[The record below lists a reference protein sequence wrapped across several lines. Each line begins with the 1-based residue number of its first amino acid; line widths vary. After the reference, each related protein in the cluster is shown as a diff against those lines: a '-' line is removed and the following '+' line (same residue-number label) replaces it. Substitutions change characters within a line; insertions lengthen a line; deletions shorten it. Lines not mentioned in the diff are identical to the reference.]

1 MIEITSPDKCC
12 GCSACASICPQNA
25 IKMSPDNLG
34 FLYPVINKD
43 ECINCGA
50 CDRVCQFNDFYDIS
64 TNYEKPETYAARHI
78 NIDEVDKSRSGAIF
92 AAISDY
98 IISQDGVVYGAGFTD
113 HFRVVHKRAVTAV
126 ERDEFRGSKYV
137 QSDLTGIFPFVK
149 KDLVEGRLVLF
160 SGTPCQISGLKGYI
174 GKSLRKNLLLIDLVC
189 HGVPSPYIWRDYID
203 YIEKK
208 THDEIIAVNFRDKR
222 KYGWKAHK
230 ESFTFK
236 HKSLWEK
243 GTYTNLFNK
252 HIMFRHSCG
261 NCPFANLRRPGD
273 ITLADFWGWETVV
286 PDFNKDDKG
295 ISLLLINTEK
305 GTKIFNLIKEK
316 IITQKVEIEQCL
328 QPNLQHPSRINLKRD
343 LFEKDYSKKGFKYIK
358 KKYVD
363 VGIRHKIQT
372 LVHKIIRK

>member
-12 GCSACASICPQNA
+12 GCSACASICPKNA

-43 ECINCGA
+43 KCINCGA
-50 CDRVCQFNDFYDIS
+50 CDKVCQFNDLYDKS

-78 NIDEVDKSRSGAIF
+78 NNDEVDKSRSGAIF

-98 IISQDGVVYGAGFTD
+98 VITQGGVVYGAGYTE
-113 HFRVVHKRAVTAV
+113 HFRVIHKRAVTAD

-137 QSDLTGIFPFVK
+137 QSDLTGIFPSVK
-149 KDLVEGRLVLF
+149 KDLEEGRFVLF

-174 GKSLRKNLLLIDLVC
+174 GKSLRNNLLLIDLVC

-208 THDEIIAVNFRDKR
+208 THDKIVSVNFRDKK

-230 ESFTFK
+230 ESFKFK
-236 HKSLWEK
+236 HNSVWEK
-243 GTYTNLFNK
+243 GTYTKLFNK

-261 NCPFANLRRPGD
+261 NCPFTNLRRPGD
-273 ITLADFWGWETVV
+273 ITLADFWGWEKVV

-305 GTKIFNLIKEK
+305 GTKIFNLIKEN
-316 IITQKVEIEQCL
+316 IITQKIEIEQCL
-328 QPNLQHPSRINLKRD
+328 QPNLQHPSRINLKREA
-343 LFEKDYSKKGFKYIK
+343 FEKDYSKKGFKYII

-363 VGIRHKIQT
+363 GGIMNKLQK